1 MYVAQLFCVIV
12 CFHHF
17 YVQFKVPNAQSATAI
32 NKILVVYKVSFQYAY
47 TKLTESINEMF
58 ILISSTYKMV
68 MNAIN
73 HGKSVEL

>member
-1 MYVAQLFCVIV
+1 M
-12 CFHHF
+12 
-17 YVQFKVPNAQSATAI
+17 QFKVPNAQSATAI